1 MNPET
6 TDGLKASAYF
16 RPSLGKTIEEF
27 IDDLDKKFSE
37 IIGEISDDKDYRL
50 PAPLILELANKLET
64 ARLEAVDSCF
74 DIGTDATFTWI
85 TNEPSFQ
92 LALRNVG
99 FTARDDKNPYVEIIC
114 QENVETAWRAYNL
127 RKATIHYATLHISYV
142 GGLANACYGFLSG
155 KRRKAALE
163 GPKALHRMINLM
175 TEIERIR
182 DTTDFL
188 GHPISIGGR
197 FWEKQK
203 SDMEGTLEH
212 LFSTTKRDDKDLA
225 SRLMASEIIRLHMK
239 LFYAPHKSAVFH
251 LMGLPFIQRPIEMK
265 TIERLV
271 ALERARAENLST
283 SKLSVL
289 SRKII
294 C

>member
-1 MNPET
+1 MRKTPT
-6 TDGLKASAYF
+6 SAQF
-16 RPSLGKTIEEF
+16 ENLGTTIEKF
-27 IDDLDKKFSE
+27 IVVLNEKF
-37 IIGEISDDKDYRL
+37 GEITEEVNDEKDYRL
-50 PAPLILELANKLET
+50 PEPLILELANKFETTRLET
-64 ARLEAVDSCF
+64 VNSCF
-74 DIGTDATFTWI
+74 DSETDATFTWI

-92 LALRNVG
+92 VALRKVG
-99 FTARDDKNPYVEIIC
+99 FTTRDDKNPYVEIIS
-114 QENVETAWRAYNL
+114 QENIETAWRPYHL
-127 RKATIHYATLHISYV
+127 RKSAIHYATLHISYV
-142 GGLANACYGFLSG
+142 GGLARASYGFLSG

-163 GPKALHRMINLM
+163 GPKALQNMINLM

-188 GHPISIGGR
+188 GQPINIGGR

-212 LFSTTKRDDKDLA
+212 LFSTTRRDDKDLA
-225 SRLMASEIIRLHMK
+225 SRLMASELIRLHME
-239 LFYAPHKSAVFH
+239 LFYAPHKNAIFH

-265 TIERLV
+265 TIERLI
-271 ALERARAENLST
+271 ALERTRAKNLNT
-283 SKLSVL
+283 SKLSSL